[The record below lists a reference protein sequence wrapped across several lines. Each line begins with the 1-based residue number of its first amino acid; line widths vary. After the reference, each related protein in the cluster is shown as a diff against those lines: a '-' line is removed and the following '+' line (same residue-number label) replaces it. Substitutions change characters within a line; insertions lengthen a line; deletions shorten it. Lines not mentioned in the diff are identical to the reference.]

1 VKKIFVLTLI
11 LLVAFMVPAFAEEKN
26 DEATAAQKVIDSIKD
41 IRYAVKAGTNI
52 TNYRDLVQKAG
63 IEYER
68 FADKYPQSGIKPSAA
83 WIIGIHKDAYR
94 VWHNGI
100 FSKYGVVFSDD
111 PILVRYPAIKN
122 MIKPVSGAKWYSY
135 SDVLQALW
143 TLAIKA
149 EQDMLKPKESTQ

>member
-1 VKKIFVLTLI
+1 MKKILILTFVLLI
-11 LLVAFMVPAFAEEKN
+11 AFMVPAFAEEKS
-26 DEATAAQKVIDSIKD
+26 DEATAAQKVIDSIKE

-63 IEYER
+63 IEFER
-68 FADKYPQSGIKPSAA
+68 FADKYPNADIKPSAS

-122 MIKPVSGAKWYSY
+122 QIKPVPGAKWYSY

-143 TLAIKA
+143 TLAINA
-149 EQDMLKPKESTQ
+149 EKNLEKPAQ